1 MKKLILVALTVIAL
15 TGCQTYN
22 AQMYGVSP
30 DTNYAIKSLEVNE
43 AISVGEFSLSRPLDT
58 NCRAVGPITLPN
70 NLTFQSYIKKALED
84 ELKVGGAYAYQ
95 SPKVTLSGRI
105 NRLDMSSSKG
115 LLRGYWDI
123 DITLES
129 SNGQSLTASE
139 YYEFDS
145 GFDGF
150 SACKNTADGFMPT
163 VQNLIG
169 KIVKSPKFKDLIATK
184 K

>member
-1 MKKLILVALTVIAL
+1 MKKLLLIVLSGITLSA
-15 TGCQTYN
+15 CQTYN
-22 AQMYGVSP
+22 AQTYGVSP
-30 DTNYAIKSLEVNE
+30 DTNYAIKSLKINE
-43 AISVGEFSLSRPLDT
+43 TITVGEFSISRPLDT
-58 NCRAVGPITLPN
+58 NCRAVGPINLPN
-70 NLTFQSYIKKALED
+70 NLSFQSYIKKALED

-95 SPKVTLSGRI
+95 SPKIVLTGRI

-123 DITLES
+123 DLTIQS
-129 SNGQSLTASE
+129 SNGQSVTASE

-150 SACKNTADGFMPT
+150 SACKNTADGFMPA

-169 KIVKSPKFKDLIATK
+169 KIIKSPQFKELIIVK